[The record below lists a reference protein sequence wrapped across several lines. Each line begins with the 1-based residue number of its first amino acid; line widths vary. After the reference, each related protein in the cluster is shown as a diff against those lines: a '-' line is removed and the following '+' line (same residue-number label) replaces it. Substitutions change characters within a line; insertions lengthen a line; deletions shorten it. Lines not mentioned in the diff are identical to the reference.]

1 VQTNP
6 AVTPAI
12 FQLVLLVAILIP
24 AILFLLTQ
32 QNTLKATRP
41 ENRLMKPGLVWLQL
55 IPFVGQVW
63 QFFVVTDIAGS
74 IKKEMETGSEDSIL
88 GIADTM
94 TAEELRTKPTL
105 TMGITYCS
113 LNVVYV
119 LLHLIIRGRTST
131 LLSLLA
137 LAGMVCWI
145 IYWVQLAACKKKLS
159 RFAVA

>member
-1 VQTNP
+1 
-6 AVTPAI
+6 
-12 FQLVLLVAILIP
+12 
-24 AILFLLTQ
+24 
-32 QNTLKATRP
+32 
-41 ENRLMKPGLVWLQL
+41 MKPGWIWLQL

-63 QFFVVTDIAGS
+63 QFFVVTNIAGS
-74 IKKEMETGSEDSIL
+74 IKQEMETGSEDSIL

-94 TAEELRTKPTL
+94 TEDELRRKPTFN
-105 TMGITYCS
+105 MGITYCM

-119 LLHLIIRGRTST
+119 LLKLVTRSRTST
-131 LLSLLA
+131 LLTLLA